1 MGQWAFSEH
10 AGVNEVQWDFVWTLD
25 ISLNHRQYILAL
37 DINVLQ
43 IACQHISD
51 KQLIFVSLTV
61 QSLGAVA

>member
-25 ISLNHRQYILAL
+25 ISLNHRQYWPWTLMCYK
-37 DINVLQ
+37 